1 VKTCEYCGFEPV
13 TEDTCPLCGKVV
25 VGLDETQETFAAEV
39 SLPSRPTTG
48 RDVAGQEYPPGH
60 LYDGRYR
67 IEAFLGRGGMGRVY
81 RVVEQAT
88 GRSLALKILLRAV
101 MDDEDAV
108 ERFRREIVL
117 LAEIRHP
124 AVPAVADWGFC
135 NGEYFF
141 VCDFIEGQ
149 DLRTL
154 TKSRGPWPPQEAAAV
169 VAQVAMA
176 LQAAHDKGIVH
187 RDIKPHNVML
197 RPDGRAFLLDFGIA
211 RAYGHGMETLTA
223 SGMLVGTPEYMSP
236 EQIDSHT
243 IDLRS
248 DIYSLGV
255 VLFELLVGRP
265 PFGGETPLAIAMK
278 HKLEPPP
285 SPRSIRQEVPFW
297 LDRVTLRCLAKDPRE
312 RYPTAARLALDLT
325 RPHTERVTRRRQLA
339 SGDFVVE
346 DEGQA
351 SEWAL
356 VLAAPQHKAGW
367 AVGMAL
373 SFGGAFYVLEE
384 IKPPA
389 ERNGPWEYRCS
400 LWPPGAILRKVVD
413 YERDCAEQLSARSS
427 TIGAQ
432 LRGLFGRRKE

>member
-1 VKTCEYCGFEPV
+1 VKTCEHCGFEPV
-13 TEDTCPLCGKVV
+13 QEDNCPLCGNAVL
-25 VGLDETQETFAAEV
+25 GLDETQASSLVEV

-48 RDVAGQEYPPGH
+48 RDVVGQEYRAGH

-81 RVVEQAT
+81 RVLEEAT
-88 GRSLALKILLRAV
+88 GRTLALKILLRAV
-101 MDDEDAV
+101 MDDEDSV

-117 LAEIRHP
+117 LAEIKHP
-124 AVPAVADWGFC
+124 AVPAVVDWGYC

-149 DLRTL
+149 DLRSL
-154 TKSRGPWPPQEAAAV
+154 TRARGPWPPIEAAGV
-169 VAQVAMA
+169 VAQVAHA

-187 RDIKPHNVML
+187 RDIKPHNIML

-236 EQIDSHT
+236 EQVDSHT

-255 VLFELLVGRP
+255 VLFELLIGRP
-265 PFGGETPLAIAMK
+265 PFGGETPLNIAMK

-285 SPRSIRQEVPFW
+285 SPRVERQDVPFW
-297 LDRVTLRCLAKDPRE
+297 LDRVVLRCLAKDPCE
-312 RYPTAARLALDLT
+312 RYPSAARLALELT
-325 RPHTERVTRRRQLA
+325 RPRSEQAARRRQLA

-346 DEGQA
+346 DEGHA

-356 VLAAPQHKAGW
+356 VLATPQEKSGW
-367 AVGMAL
+367 GIGMAL
-373 SFGGAFYVLEE
+373 GFGGSFYLLAE
-384 IKPPA
+384 IQRPT
-389 ERNGPWEYRCS
+389 ERAGTWEYRC
-400 LWPPGAILRKVVD
+400 LPWPTGAVLRKVVD
-413 YERDCAEQLSARSS
+413 YERDCAEQLGNRSS
-427 TIGAQ
+427 TLGAQ
-432 LRGLFGRRKE
+432 IKGLFGRSKS